1 MFASSL
7 FWLTPV
13 QRLGSP
19 LSYCPKI
26 LGSASTPRP
35 QSANATIDVFKKRQE
50 ALSSV
55 TAEALEE
62 AATTSVINEKS
73 VDIGVVQ
80 L

>member
-1 MFASSL
+1 V
-7 FWLTPV
+7 PI
-13 QRLGSP
+13 G
-19 LSYCPKI
+19 
-26 LGSASTPRP
+26 
-35 QSANATIDVFKKRQE
+35 VFKKRQE

-55 TAEALEE
+55 TLEALEE

>member
-1 MFASSL
+1 LTSLYSS
-7 FWLTPV
+7 
-13 QRLGSP
+13 
-19 LSYCPKI
+19 
-26 LGSASTPRP
+26 RP
-35 QSANATIDVFKKRQE
+35 QSTNTPIDVFKKRQE

-55 TAEALEE
+55 TSEALEE

>member
-1 MFASSL
+1 LCSLSLAERELTSLYSS
-7 FWLTPV
+7 
-13 QRLGSP
+13 RLQST
-19 LSYCPKI
+19 
-26 LGSASTPRP
+26 STP
-35 QSANATIDVFKKRQE
+35 IDVFKKRQD

-55 TAEALEE
+55 TSEALEE